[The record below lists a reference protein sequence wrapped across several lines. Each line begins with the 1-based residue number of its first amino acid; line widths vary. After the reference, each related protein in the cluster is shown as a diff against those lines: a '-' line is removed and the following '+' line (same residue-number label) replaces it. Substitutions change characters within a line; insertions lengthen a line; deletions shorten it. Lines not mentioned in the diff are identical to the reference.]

1 MMPGMSNEAQEEA
14 AAAGA
19 WRWWILPALV
29 LAMSAYMLWMGETLV
44 LHQQHGLYWFFFA
57 PWWASTSLKFLAVS
71 AGLAA
76 VLFFGRERARRWLP
90 AGLAVLLLGGQIW
103 CARAAWSVVGGA
115 VPWGF
120 DHPSFLFRLKEFGG
134 LFPGALGGYNP
145 WWNAGVEHFVGV
157 TSGAQ
162 GFGVLI
168 WPLLQFRDPHEFY
181 GAALIFWFVF
191 GFPWLGVLAARSAG
205 IERAGAL
212 CAGLLMC
219 GASREVFMWMWHYG
233 TVGAMTSAMMT
244 LPVVALGYRLAVLRR
259 GGAGTALAL
268 GVSAWLMCLWTPGV
282 FVGAGLGLGWL
293 WNARRWSWRSNRWV
307 FAAGALALLLLAPWF
322 WTTLFPCRNV
332 MEYVGTD
339 LPLPGWG
346 AIAAK
351 GADRLQKLL
360 EEWHPALLFLGLFG
374 SVFAVPR
381 EMRRWMLPVFLVL
394 GAIAGWSRELKP
406 LSQLER
412 MAVPM
417 AVAAVFPAAALCGR
431 LFAEDAP
438 RPASGERRR
447 AAVRA
452 LAQGLVLTVLLMGLI
467 RVGKFYANRDHTGI
481 KMRVL
486 PAGIAE
492 LADWIRAEVPAEGR
506 LAFAGMAGHFYG
518 GGNIAY
524 LPVLAG
530 REMMADDYY
539 GFPRGTIE
547 YKYPPGPYR
556 QNVETCLFF
565 SRAYGITHWAAV
577 QPEAIALLASH
588 PDRFE
593 RVKSMA
599 MPKYTIEIY
608 RIKDFGPVSRFWEG
622 AGRVAARANRIDV
635 FPADPAAARV
645 VIRYNWRAGLVCRT
659 PGATIEPFAV
669 DENLNFIAIHP
680 GGNERVAIGYRPH
693 AAPVKPNFDGTF
705 HH

>member
-1 MMPGMSNEAQEEA
+1 
-14 AAAGA
+14 
-19 WRWWILPALV
+19 L
-29 LAMSAYMLWMGETLV
+29 
-44 LHQQHGLYWFFFA
+44 
-57 PWWASTSLKFLAVS
+57 
-71 AGLAA
+71 
-76 VLFFGRERARRWLP
+76 
-90 AGLAVLLLGGQIW
+90 
-103 CARAAWSVVGGA
+103 
-115 VPWGF
+115 
-120 DHPSFLFRLKEFGG
+120 
-134 LFPGALGGYNP
+134 
-145 WWNAGVEHFVGV
+145 
-157 TSGAQ
+157 
-162 GFGVLI
+162 
-168 WPLLQFRDPHEFY
+168 
-181 GAALIFWFVF
+181 
-191 GFPWLGVLAARSAG
+191 
-205 IERAGAL
+205 
-212 CAGLLMC
+212 
-219 GASREVFMWMWHYG
+219 
-233 TVGAMTSAMMT
+233 
-244 LPVVALGYRLAVLRR
+244 
-259 GGAGTALAL
+259 ALA
-268 GVSAWLMCLWTPGV
+268 
-282 FVGAGLGLGWL
+282 
-293 WNARRWSWRSNRWV
+293 
-307 FAAGALALLLLAPWF
+307 LLAPWF

-339 LPLPGWG
+339 MALPGWS

-351 GADRLQKLL
+351 GADRMRKLL

-374 SVFAVPR
+374 SLFAVSR

-431 LFAEDAP
+431 LFAEESP
-438 RPASGERRR
+438 PAASAGRRR

-467 RVGKFYANRDHTGI
+467 RVDKFYANRDHTGI

-486 PAGIAE
+486 PPELLE

-506 LAFAGMAGHFYG
+506 LAFGGMAGHIYG

-556 QNVETCLFF
+556 QDVEACLFF
-565 SRAYGITHWAAV
+565 SRAYGITHWAAAI
-577 QPEAIALLASH
+577 PEAIAFLASH

-593 RVKSMA
+593 RVKSVA
-599 MPKYTIEIY
+599 MSKYEIEIF
-608 RIKDFGPVSRFWEG
+608 RLKDIGPVSRFWEG

-635 FPADPAAARV
+635 FPSDLAAERV

-659 PGATIEPFAV
+659 RGATIEPFAV

-680 GGNERVAIGYRPH
+680 GGNAQVTIGYRPH